1 MYHCKAYDFCHS
13 VTRVFLTAGLAVCFL
28 LAVCFPARADGGLTV
43 HTDYPGIT
51 AKAGESLS
59 FEVALDNSAAAC
71 DTTLS
76 VTNIPEGWEAY
87 FSGGGNQ
94 INRVFV
100 PNGANAASATL
111 HVTVPSDT
119 AEGTYGIG
127 ILASGD
133 NGASDS
139 MVIELS
145 INELKAGQ
153 GNFST
158 EYAEQEGA
166 SGTSFSFSATLVNN
180 SADTQSYSL
189 SAKTPEGWQ
198 ASFKPSGE
206 STQVAAI
213 DVESARSQGLTITV
227 TPPNN
232 VESGTYTIPC
242 SAISAGETL
251 NMDLS
256 VTITGSYL
264 MDVTTPD
271 GRLSFDAHANEKST
285 VTLSVTNQG
294 NVDLQNVNLASTP
307 PTGWTVEFDNS
318 TIDVLEAGAT
328 KEVTAYVTPSSDAMT
343 GDYVLSIKANSTE
356 VSDSAEFR
364 VSVKTKTVWG
374 FVAVGLIVVLAGGIG
389 FVFHKYGRR

>member
-1 MYHCKAYDFCHS
+1 MYYCKAYGFRQWAERIILL
-13 VTRVFLTAGLAVCFL
+13 VGAAVFFL
-28 LAVCFPARADGGLTV
+28 MTMCFPARAEGGLTI

-51 AKAGESLS
+51 AKAGSSLT
-59 FEVALDNSAAAC
+59 FDVAFDNAGASCDAA
-71 DTTLS
+71 LS
-76 VTNIPEGWEAY
+76 ITDIPEGWEAY
-87 FSGGGNQ
+87 FSGGSNN
-94 INRVFV
+94 INRIFI
-100 PNGANAASATL
+100 PNGSESASCVL
-111 HVTVPSDT
+111 HVTVPADT
-119 AEGTYGIG
+119 AEGTYTIG
-127 ILASGD
+127 IQAVGD
-133 NGASDS
+133 NGASDT
-139 MVIELS
+139 MAIDLS
-145 INELKAGQ
+145 VNELKAGQ
-153 GNFST
+153 GNFTT

-166 SGTSFSFSATLVNN
+166 SGTTFSYSATLVNN

-189 SAKTPEGWQ
+189 SAKAPEGWSV
-198 ASFKPSGE
+198 SFKPSGE

-213 DVESARSQGLTITV
+213 DVESAKSQGLSITV

-251 NMDLS
+251 NLDLS

-294 NVDLQNVNLASTP
+294 NVDLQNVNLTSTA

-328 KEVTAYVTPSSDAMT
+328 KEVSAYVTPSSDAMT
-343 GDYVLSIKANSTE
+343 GDYVLSIKADSTE

-374 FVAVGLIVVLAGGIG
+374 LVAVGVIVILAGGIG

>member
-1 MYHCKAYDFCHS
+1 MYHCKAYDFCRS
-13 VTRVFLTAGLAVCFL
+13 AKRLFLAAGLTVCFLTAM
-28 LAVCFPARADGGLTV
+28 CFPARADGGLTI

-59 FEVALDNSAAAC
+59 FDVALDNSGAAC

-94 INRVFV
+94 ISRIFV
-100 PNGANAASATL
+100 PNGSDAASATL

-119 AEGTYGIG
+119 AEGTYGIAV
-127 ILASGD
+127 LASGD

-139 MVIELS
+139 MTIELS

-158 EYAEQEGA
+158 EYPEQEGA

-198 ASFKPSGE
+198 AAFKPSGE

-213 DVESARSQGLTITV
+213 DVESAKSQGITITV

-271 GRLSFDAHANEKST
+271 GRLSFDAHSNEKST

-294 NVDLQNVNLASTP
+294 NVDLQNVNLTSTP

-318 TIDVLEAGAT
+318 TIDLLEAGAT
-328 KEVTAYVTPSSDAMT
+328 KEVSAYVTPSSDAMT

-374 FVAVGLIVVLAGGIG
+374 FAAVGLIVVLAGGIG